1 VPHTPLWGASVRGA
15 AGGGTGGAVLRRDT
29 GANTLTNRNTM
40 ARRTRLLALALA
52 APLLFG
58 ACSTDDSGS
67 GDSSTDSGGNAAA
80 DGDLSFAVVTHGS
93 AGDAFWDVVQ
103 NGAEQAGKDL
113 GVEVDYQSDGDPQR
127 QSQLI
132 QAAVNQ
138 DVDGIVVSMANPDA
152 LQDSVEAAVA
162 AGIPVVTIN
171 SGSAESAQFG
181 AIGHVGQDETI
192 AGQGA
197 GQRLAQD
204 GAKNVLCVVHEAGN
218 IGLEQRCDGASQGLG
233 SNVKLLQVD
242 INDLQAAQ
250 STITSQLQ
258 SDPTID
264 GVLTLNSAVASAA
277 AAAASDAGSDA
288 EIATFDLNGD
298 VIKAIQDGSIAF
310 AVDQQQYEQ
319 GYLPIVMLKLYAQ
332 NLNTVGGGQPVL
344 TGPGIVDSTNVD
356 QIADLAS
363 SGTR

>member
-1 VPHTPLWGASVRGA
+1 M
-15 AGGGTGGAVLRRDT
+15 AGPK
-29 GANTLTNRNTM
+29 
-40 ARRTRLLALALA
+40 RLLALALA
-52 APLLFG
+52 APLVLA
-58 ACSTDDSGS
+58 ACSANGGS
-67 GDSSTDSGGNAAA
+67 SGGG
-80 DGDLSFAVVTHGS
+80 DGGSSDLSFAVITHGS

-113 GVEVDYQSDGDPQR
+113 GVTVDYQSDGDPQK

-132 QAAVNQ
+132 DAAVNQ
-138 DVDGIVVSMANPDA
+138 NVDGLVVSMANPDA
-152 LQDSVEAAVA
+152 LQDSIEAAVK

-171 SGSAESAQFG
+171 SGGDRSAEFG

-197 GQRLAQD
+197 GQRLKSD
-204 GAKNVLCVVHEAGN
+204 GATKVLCVMHEAGN

-233 SNVKLLQVD
+233 TDVVPLQVD

-258 SDPTID
+258 SDPGID
-264 GVLTLNSAVASAA
+264 AVLTLNSAVAAVAVAA
-277 AAAASDAGSDA
+277 VGDAGSKA
-288 EIATFDLNGD
+288 EVATFDLNQD
-298 VIKAIQDGSIAF
+298 VIKGIQDGAIQF

-319 GYLPIVMLKLYAQ
+319 GYLPIVMLKLYKE

-344 TGPGIVDSTNVD
+344 TGPGIVDKDNVD
-356 QIADLAS
+356 AIADLAQK
-363 SGTR
+363 GTR

>member
-1 VPHTPLWGASVRGA
+1 
-15 AGGGTGGAVLRRDT
+15 
-29 GANTLTNRNTM
+29 M

-52 APLLFG
+52 APLLLS
-58 ACSTDDSGS
+58 ACSTEN
-67 GDSSTDSGGNAAA
+67 SGGGDDDAQQSSGAAA
-80 DGDLSFAVVTHGS
+80 DGDLTFAVVTHGS

-103 NGAEQAGKDL
+103 KGAEAAGEDL
-113 GVEVDYQSDGDPQR
+113 GAEVDYQSDGDPQR

-138 DVDGIVVSMANPDA
+138 GVDGIVVSMANPDA
-152 LQDSVEAAVA
+152 LQDSVSAAVD

-171 SGSAESAQFG
+171 SGGDRSAEFG
-181 AIGHVGQDETI
+181 AIGHVGQDETV

-197 GQRLAQD
+197 GQRLASD
-204 GAKNVLCVVHEAGN
+204 GATNVLCVVHEAGN
-218 IGLEQRCDGASQGLG
+218 IGLEQRCAGATQGLG
-233 SNVKLLQVD
+233 GTVKTLQVD

-250 STITSQLQ
+250 TTITSQLQ
-258 SDPTID
+258 SDPSID
-264 GVLTLNSAVASAA
+264 GVLALNSAVASVAA
-277 AAAASDAGSDA
+277 SAASDAGSDA

-298 VIKAIQDGSIAF
+298 VIAAIQDGSVAF

-319 GYLPIVMLKLYAQ
+319 GYLPIVMLQLYAR

-344 TGPGIVDSTNVD
+344 TGPAIVDSSNVD
-356 QIADLAS
+356 AIADLAD